1 MGLRK
6 PTGFLYNQV
15 YNEDTTV
22 HDCCLPQT
30 NQHTPLPYRQ
40 SVRRVVS
47 HTSPPAP
54 ASHPPTHKVHWL
66 RPCSPQAIGRRSA
79 QLPLQSAALKYGG
92 RRGGGKSP
100 ALPLAKQSLAEAKQ
114 SLAEAK
120 QSLAELSLST
130 PPPCPNGQTHRHTH
144 MPTATRLFPARA
156 CGSGQRLGR

>member
-1 MGLRK
+1 MRSLLGNKTGFGYGMWIGSTTGSLTGSRLGDLKGGESNHLTGLGLRK

-15 YNEDTTV
+15 YNKDTTV

-30 NQHTPLPYRQ
+30 NQHTPLPNRQ

-92 RRGGGKSP
+92 RRSAVGPALPP
-100 ALPLAKQSLAEAKQ
+100 ALPLAKQSLAEAKP
-114 SLAEAK
+114 S
-120 QSLAELSLST
+120 
-130 PPPCPNGQTHRHTH
+130 
-144 MPTATRLFPARA
+144 
-156 CGSGQRLGR
+156 